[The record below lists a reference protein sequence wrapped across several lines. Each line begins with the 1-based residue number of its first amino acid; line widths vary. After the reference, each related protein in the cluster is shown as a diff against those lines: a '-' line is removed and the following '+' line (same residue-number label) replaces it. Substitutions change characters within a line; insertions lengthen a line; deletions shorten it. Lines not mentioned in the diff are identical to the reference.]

1 MKSRTI
7 SLKKLRKLLILQQIQ
22 MNLQNQSQ
30 VIQRILFGYPQVE
43 KLTLLRALEPTPQRR
58 KVNCF
63 QQNTSIS
70 WWPRFGTKLIRR
82 SRQLFLI
89 TRRVRRPVSRLTW
102 KTLRR
107 LGMQKQTT
115 KAMVKS
121 EKANSLSVSFSHLQ
135 NWGCSAVLLTH
146 ISIYWIYSVDMVD
159 LFFFL
164 CYLFPPHRL
173 CIILVF
179 TCHFQL
185 NHSLFFILS
194 NIFLLTDKSTT
205 KYPGGVCVF
214 ILFIFQVRTLWDS
227 NVLTFVATGLIK
239 EWVDM

>member
-1 MKSRTI
+1 MASFWNKVDQKIEAAVSNHQASPQASQPTNMENSAQTGDAKTDDKSNG
-7 SLKKLRKLLILQQIQ
+7 K
-22 MNLQNQSQ
+22 
-30 VIQRILFGYPQVE
+30 
-43 KLTLLRALEPTPQRR
+43 
-58 KVNCF
+58 
-63 QQNTSIS
+63 
-70 WWPRFGTKLIRR
+70 
-82 SRQLFLI
+82 
-89 TRRVRRPVSRLTW
+89 
-102 KTLRR
+102 
-107 LGMQKQTT
+107 
-115 KAMVKS
+115 

-135 NWGCSAVLLTH
+135 NWGCSVVLLTH

>member
-1 MKSRTI
+1 MRQTGQTGASQNIRQKDRKQVTADTGLHRMLKGSKDLPEINMFKSSMFYSVNSVRVRYFKLCTIFAEGWTLFFNVFVYLIGRYRKRNIKTRMKSRTI
-7 SLKKLRKLLILQQIQ
+7 SLKKLRKLLILQKIQ

-89 TRRVRRPVSRLTW
+89 TRRVRRPLSRLTW
-102 KTLRR
+102 KTVRR

-115 KAMVKS
+115 KAMVKR
-121 EKANSLSVSFSHLQ
+121 KLIH
-135 NWGCSAVLLTH
+135 
-146 ISIYWIYSVDMVD
+146 YWY
-159 LFFFL
+159 
-164 CYLFPPHRL
+164 
-173 CIILVF
+173 
-179 TCHFQL
+179 
-185 NHSLFFILS
+185 HSLI
-194 NIFLLTDKSTT
+194 
-205 KYPGGVCVF
+205 C
-214 ILFIFQVRTLWDS
+214 RTGAALPS
-227 NVLTFVATGLIK
+227 Y
-239 EWVDM
+239 